1 MRALDY
7 LWLIPA
13 LPFLGAAVNGLLVR
27 NRQKSLATAIGVG
40 APGLS
45 LGLALACLVEFLA
58 RPEHAPF
65 EQLLYPWT
73 AGALKI
79 NIAFLLDPLS
89 AIMLFVVTFVGFL
102 IHVYSVGYMAH
113 EEGYRRYFS
122 Y

>member
-27 NRQKSLATAIGVG
+27 NRHKSLATAIGVG

-45 LGLALACLVEFLA
+45 LLVALGCLAEFLV
-58 RPEHAPF
+58 RPGYAPF

-79 NIAFLLDPLS
+79 DIAFLLDPL
-89 AIMLFVVTFVGFL
+89 
-102 IHVYSVGYMAH
+102 
-113 EEGYRRYFS
+113 
-122 Y
+122 

>member
-45 LGLALACLVEFLA
+45 LGLALACLIEFLA
-58 RPEHAPF
+58 RPRPR
-65 EQLLYPWT
+65 LVDLVPVC
-73 AGALKI
+73 AG
-79 NIAFLLDPLS
+79 
-89 AIMLFVVTFVGFL
+89 
-102 IHVYSVGYMAH
+102 
-113 EEGYRRYFS
+113 
-122 Y
+122 